1 MHHLATLNGIALA
14 VGLLLGA
21 VAATARADVPSAAN
35 STAPSVIRLVGS
47 LSGMPDKQFG
57 EFLVVVRGL
66 TNDVKNGATVVVD
79 FSQCPDVVIC
89 ADQMNPIATVN
100 CGAKTTR
107 VFTNSLGE
115 ARFTILG
122 ASTGAS
128 NAASVDSCVKIFGNG
143 TLLRTARFATFDL
156 DGSGGVGAGD
166 LSVWLADFACGLPYE
181 RSDYDGDGHVGAWD
195 LSEWLTVFGAGGS
208 ALSCGASC
216 P

>member
-1 MHHLATLNGIALA
+1 LATLNGIALA
-14 VGLLLGA
+14 AGVLLVA

-35 STAPSVIRLVGS
+35 STAPSAIRLVGS
-47 LSGMPDKQFG
+47 LSGMPDSQFG
-57 EFLVVVRGL
+57 EFLVVVRGWANGL
-66 TNDVKNGATVVVD
+66 KNGAVVVVD

-89 ADQMNPIATVN
+89 ADQLNPNATVN

-107 VFTNSLGE
+107 VLTNALGE

-128 NAASVDSCVKIFGNG
+128 NAASVDSCVKISANG

-166 LSVWLADFACGLPYE
+166 LSVWLADFASGQPYE
-181 RSDYDGDGHVGAWD
+181 RSDYDGDGHVGAGD

-208 ALSCGASC
+208 GQSCGASC

>member
-1 MHHLATLNGIALA
+1 LNGIALA
-14 VGLLLGA
+14 AGLLLGT
-21 VAATARADVPSAAN
+21 VAARARADVPSPAN

-47 LSGMPDKQFG
+47 SSGMPDSQFG

-66 TNDVKNGATVVVD
+66 TNNVKNGAAVVVD
-79 FSQCPDVVIC
+79 FSQCPDVVMC
-89 ADQMNPIATVN
+89 ADQMNPNAFVN

-107 VFTNSLGE
+107 LFTNAQGE

-166 LSVWLADFACGLPYE
+166 LSVWLTDFESGENWE
-181 RSDYDGDGHVGAWD
+181 RSDYDASGNVGAGD
-195 LSEWLTVFGAGGS
+195 LSEWLTVFGAGES
-208 ALSCGASC
+208 TQSCGASC